1 MIPDGFNADYA
12 TNYRWYKGED
22 AVWDKHLKGMYKTFS
37 ADEEDQEIKNSRN
50 PANEINDILS
60 DKVLIGWT
68 SGAHTG
74 VDIPVYAYGP
84 QSERF
89 VGLLENTDLP
99 IIMAE
104 VMKIELNN

>member
-12 TNYRWYKGED
+12 INYRWYKGED
-22 AVWDKHLKGMYKTFS
+22 AVWDKHLKVMYKTYS

-50 PANEINDILS
+50 LANDINDILS
-60 DKVLIGWT
+60 NKVLIGWT
-68 SGAHTG
+68 SAAHTG
-74 VDIPVYAYGP
+74 VDTPLYAYGP

-99 IIMAE
+99 ITMAE
-104 VMKIELNN
+104 VMKLEIKN

>member
-1 MIPDGFNADYA
+1 
-12 TNYRWYKGED
+12 
-22 AVWDKHLKGMYKTFS
+22 MYKTFS

-50 PANEINDILS
+50 LANEINDILS